1 MIAPKLIIAGV
12 EIALQTF
19 PTSQSY
25 SRVDGGSLLHRMLNG
40 AGLPQHQ
47 WSKLAIS
54 IAGDGWAPP
63 ALAGVDWSA
72 AVEIAC
78 IAPRAIHSATVNAT
92 LPAARRSDLTAT
104 PNVYCRAVV
113 AGELVETPVSVLVNA
128 ATATAVAGATS
139 YQFYYYP
146 KLICW
151 SRGPS
156 ESLDLAGAAY
166 AWSLEAEEV

>member
-19 PTSQSY
+19 PASQSY
-25 SRVDGGSLLHRMLNG
+25 SPIEGAALHRLLNG
-40 AGLPQHQ
+40 AGVKQTH
-47 WSKLAIS
+47 WGKLATS

-72 AVEIAC
+72 AVEISC
-78 IAPRAIHSATVNAT
+78 IQARAIHSATVNAT
-92 LPAARRSDLTAT
+92 LPAARRSDLSV
-104 PNVYCRAVV
+104 NVYARAVV
-113 AGELVETPVSVLVNA
+113 NGELVETPVSVLVNA

-146 KLICW
+146 KLSCY
-151 SRGPS
+151 SSGPS
-156 ESLDLAGAAY
+156 ESLDLSGAAY
-166 AWSLEAEEV
+166 GWTLEAEEV

>member
-1 MIAPKLIIAGV
+1 MIAPKLIIGGV

-19 PTSQSY
+19 PASQSY
-25 SRVDGGSLLHRMLNG
+25 SRVDGGSVLHRALNG
-40 AGLPQHQ
+40 AGLPQEH
-47 WSKLAIS
+47 WSKLATS

-63 ALAGVDWSA
+63 ALAGVIWSA

-78 IAPRAIHSATVNAT
+78 IQPRAISSATVNAT
-92 LPAARRSDLTAT
+92 LPAAHRSDLAV
-104 PNVYCRAVV
+104 NVYCRAVV
-113 AGELVETPVSVLVNA
+113 AGELVETPVAVVTNA

-146 KLICW
+146 KLSCW
-151 SRGPS
+151 SRGPT

>member
-19 PTSQSY
+19 PASQSY
-25 SRVDGGSLLHRMLNG
+25 GRVDGGGVLHRMLDG
-40 AGLPQHQ
+40 AGAAQEH
-47 WSKLAIS
+47 WNKLAIS

-63 ALAGVDWSA
+63 ALAGVDWNSF
-72 AVEIAC
+72 EISC
-78 IAPRAIHSATVNAT
+78 IQPRAIHSATVNAT
-92 LPAARRSDLTAT
+92 LPAARRSDLTT
-104 PNVYCRAVV
+104 NVYCRAVV

-146 KLICW
+146 KLTCW
-151 SRGPS
+151 SRGPA

-166 AWSLEAEEV
+166 AWSLDAEEL

>member
-19 PTSQSY
+19 PTSQAY
-25 SRVDGGSLLHRMLNG
+25 GRVDGGSVLHRMLNG
-40 AGLPQHQ
+40 AGAPQHH
-47 WSKLAIS
+47 WSKLSVS

-72 AVEIAC
+72 AVEISC
-78 IAPRAIHSATVNAT
+78 IAPRAISSATVNAT
-92 LPAARRSDLTAT
+92 LPAARRADLTT
-104 PNVYCRAVV
+104 NVYAYAVV
-113 AGELVETPVSVLVNA
+113 AGELVATPVAVLVNA
-128 ATATAVAGATS
+128 ATATAVSGATS

-146 KLICW
+146 KLSCW
-151 SRGPS
+151 SRGPV